1 MKNDLRSA
9 GCIIYEFIMLER
21 AFKGK
26 DKREVNEAT
35 LCKPVKRL
43 NKSFSLEPALNL

>member
-1 MKNDLRSA
+1 M
-9 GCIIYEFIMLER
+9 FER

-26 DKREVNEAT
+26 DKFEVNEAILT
-35 LCKPVKRL
+35 KPIKRL